1 MADQRIA
8 KSSTMYLF
16 ERLVKNYPKRFGTF
30 LALIGVLVLTPD
42 TMVMRFSNLD
52 RWPLMGWRGLLMGV
66 TLLIIWHFLFVSNT
80 KKKWRTLYTWPG
92 IIVII
97 SFSINSVSF
106 TLGIQETSV
115 MLVLT
120 ALATMPIFAAILSSF
135 MLRETQ
141 GWLGWLTIMAA
152 MVGVAIVVSDG
163 NNAIS
168 QPEGSPVLGAAY
180 GAITAFGLA
189 LAFTMAR
196 KYRDLEVVPAAAI
209 GALISGI
216 IGFAFSTEGSIF
228 NAPIWTVFTMGVV
241 ILPVSFA
248 FLITAPRYTTSAIVS
263 LIMLLEM
270 VIGPFW
276 VWFGIGERPSMIMIF
291 GGCIVIVV
299 IAFHIIR
306 TQFYSSKKYQ

>member
-1 MADQRIA
+1 
-8 KSSTMYLF
+8 MYLF
-16 ERLVKNYPKRFGTF
+16 DKIFKKHPKSFGTF
-30 LALIGVLVLTPD
+30 LALAGVLVLTPD

-52 RWPLMGWRGLLMGV
+52 RWPLMGWRGVLMGV
-66 TLLIIWHFLFVSNT
+66 TLLLIWRLFLFSKTSDN
-80 KKKWRTLYTWPG
+80 WRSLITWPG
-92 IIVII
+92 IIIII
-97 SFSINSVSF
+97 SFSINSISF

-120 ALATMPIFAAILSSF
+120 AVATMPVFAAILSSI
-135 MLRETQ
+135 MMSEAQ
-141 GWLGWLTIMAA
+141 GIGGWLTIITA
-152 MVGVAIVVSDG
+152 MIGVAIVVSDG

-168 QPEGSPVLGAAY
+168 HPEGSPVLGAAY
-180 GAITAFGLA
+180 GVMTAFGLA
-189 LAFTMAR
+189 LAFTMVR

-209 GALISGI
+209 GAFISGV
-216 IGFAFSTEGSIF
+216 IGFALSAEGTIF
-228 NAPIWTVFTMGVV
+228 LAPVWTVFTMGVV

-248 FLITAPRYTTSAIVS
+248 FLIIAPRYTTSAVVS

-291 GGCIVIVV
+291 GACIVIVV

-306 TQFYSSKKYQ
+306 TQFYSSKFSDNFEQNI

>member
-1 MADQRIA
+1 
-8 KSSTMYLF
+8 
-16 ERLVKNYPKRFGTF
+16 
-30 LALIGVLVLTPD
+30 
-42 TMVMRFSNLD
+42 
-52 RWPLMGWRGLLMGV
+52 
-66 TLLIIWHFLFVSNT
+66 
-80 KKKWRTLYTWPG
+80 
-92 IIVII
+92 
-97 SFSINSVSF
+97 
-106 TLGIQETSV
+106 

-120 ALATMPIFAAILSSF
+120 AVATMPIFAAILSSF
-135 MLRETQ
+135 MMSEAQ
-141 GWLGWLTIMAA
+141 GMGGWLTIIAA

-196 KYRDLEVVPAAAI
+196 KYRDLEVVPAAAV

>member
-1 MADQRIA
+1 
-8 KSSTMYLF
+8 
-16 ERLVKNYPKRFGTF
+16 
-30 LALIGVLVLTPD
+30 
-42 TMVMRFSNLD
+42 
-52 RWPLMGWRGLLMGV
+52 
-66 TLLIIWHFLFVSNT
+66 
-80 KKKWRTLYTWPG
+80 
-92 IIVII
+92 
-97 SFSINSVSF
+97 
-106 TLGIQETSV
+106 

-120 ALATMPIFAAILSSF
+120 AVATMPVFAAILSSF

-141 GWLGWLTIMAA
+141 GWLGWLTIIAA

-196 KYRDLEVVPAAAI
+196 KYRDLEVVPAAAV

-299 IAFHIIR
+299 IAFHIVR
-306 TQFYSSKKYQ
+306 TQFYSSKIYQ

>member
-16 ERLVKNYPKRFGTF
+16 EKLVKNHPKRFGTF

-52 RWPLMGWRGLLMGV
+52 RWPLMGWRGVLMGV
-66 TLLIIWHFLFVSNT
+66 TLLIIWRLFLFSNT
-80 KKKWRTLYTWPG
+80 KKKWHTLYTWPG

-97 SFSINSVSF
+97 SFSINSVTF

-135 MLRETQ
+135 MLHETQ
-141 GWLGWLTIMAA
+141 GWLGWLTIIAA
-152 MVGVAIVVSDG
+152 MVGVSIVVSDG
-163 NNAIS
+163 NNAIG

-180 GAITAFGLA
+180 GAITALGLA
-189 LAFTMAR
+189 IAFTMAR

-216 IGFAFSTEGSIF
+216 IGFAFSTEGNIF
-228 NAPIWTVFTMGVV
+228 IAPIWTVFTMGIV

-248 FLITAPRYTTSAIVS
+248 FLIIAPRYTTSAIVS

-276 VWFGIGERPSMIMIF
+276 VWFGIGERPSMIMIL
-291 GGCIVIVV
+291 GACIVIVV

-306 TQFYSSKKYQ
+306 TQFYSSNKYQ

>member
-1 MADQRIA
+1 
-8 KSSTMYLF
+8 
-16 ERLVKNYPKRFGTF
+16 
-30 LALIGVLVLTPD
+30 
-42 TMVMRFSNLD
+42 
-52 RWPLMGWRGLLMGV
+52 
-66 TLLIIWHFLFVSNT
+66 
-80 KKKWRTLYTWPG
+80 
-92 IIVII
+92 
-97 SFSINSVSF
+97 
-106 TLGIQETSV
+106 

-120 ALATMPIFAAILSSF
+120 AVATMPVFAAILSSF
-135 MLRETQ
+135 MLREKQ
-141 GWLGWLTIMAA
+141 GLLGWLTIIAA

-189 LAFTMAR
+189 LAFTMTR
-196 KYRDLEVVPAAAI
+196 KYRDLEVVPAAAV

-248 FLITAPRYTTSAIVS
+248 FLIIAPRYTTSAIVS

-276 VWFGIGERPSMIMIF
+276 VWFGIGVRPTMIMIF
-291 GGCIVIVV
+291 GACIVIVV

-306 TQFYSSKKYQ
+306 TQFYSNKKYQ

>member
-97 SFSINSVSF
+97 SFSINSVTF

-141 GWLGWLTIMAA
+141 GWLGWLTIIAA
-152 MVGVAIVVSDG
+152 MIGVAIVVSDG

-180 GAITAFGLA
+180 GAITALGLA

-196 KYRDLEVVPAAAI
+196 KYRDLEVVPAAAV

-216 IGFAFSTEGSIF
+216 IGFAFSSEGSIF

-248 FLITAPRYTTSAIVS
+248 FLITATRYTTSAIVS

-276 VWFGIGERPSMIMIF
+276 VWFGIG
-291 GGCIVIVV
+291 
-299 IAFHIIR
+299 
-306 TQFYSSKKYQ
+306 